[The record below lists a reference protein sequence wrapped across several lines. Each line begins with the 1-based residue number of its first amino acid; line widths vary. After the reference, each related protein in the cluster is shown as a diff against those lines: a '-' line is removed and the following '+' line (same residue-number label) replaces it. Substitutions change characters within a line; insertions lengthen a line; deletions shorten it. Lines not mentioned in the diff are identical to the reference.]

1 MKLSQKRISRPN
13 LGGLLATRAG
23 ALTLALV
30 CAIVAAGLLVFALG
44 QYKQK
49 NQTPT
54 VQATVLVATGEIHK
68 GTTGVAIAAA
78 NLFKSTPVLASQV
91 VPGALSDSSTLKGSV
106 AQADIL
112 PGQQLTAAEFTT
124 VVGVAGQLGPGQRA
138 VSVSIDEAHGDTDVL
153 AAGDSVDVYAALS
166 SKGTPFL
173 SLLIPDALVIKPGG
187 AAAAPA
193 AGTTA
198 PTPAVTG
205 TSLVL
210 AVSAAQAP
218 QLAYVADNGKLWII
232 LRPADATNPVPGITT
247 LSSILTTA
255 TSTTTGTHP

>member
-1 MKLSQKRISRPN
+1 MKLSQKRMSRPN

-49 NQTPT
+49 NQTAT

-68 GTTGVAIAAA
+68 GSTGVAIVAA
-78 NLFKSTPVLASQV
+78 NLFKSTPVVATQV
-91 VPGALSDSSTLKGSV
+91 VPGALSDSSALKGSV

-112 PGQQLTAAEFTT
+112 PGQQLTAADFTT
-124 VVGVAGQLGPGQRA
+124 VVGVAGQLGPDQRA

-153 AAGDSVDVYAALS
+153 AAGDSVDVYAALV
-166 SKGTPFL
+166 SKGIPFL
-173 SLLIPDALVIKPGG
+173 SLLIPDALVIKPAG

-193 AGTTA
+193 SGTTA
-198 PTPAVTG
+198 PAAPAG
-205 TSLVL
+205 GSLVL

-218 QLAYVADNGKLWII
+218 MLAYAADNGKVWIV
-232 LRPADATNPVPGITT
+232 LRPANATNPVPGITT
-247 LSSILTTA
+247 LSSILRTA